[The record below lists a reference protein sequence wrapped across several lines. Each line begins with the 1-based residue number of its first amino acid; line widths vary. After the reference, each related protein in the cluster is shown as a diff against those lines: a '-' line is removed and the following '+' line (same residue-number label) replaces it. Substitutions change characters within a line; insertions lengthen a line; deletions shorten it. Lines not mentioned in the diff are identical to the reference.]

1 MDMDIKDVKTK
12 FISIEGGDGAGK
24 STYIPKIKEYLE
36 SLGQEV
42 ILTREPGGTDLSEK
56 LRSLFTDREM
66 SVTTETLLLETARSD
81 HVDKVIRPA
90 LKEGKWVIC
99 DRFSDSTYAYQ
110 CAAKGFPEAQLR
122 QLEAIVHKDVNP
134 ALTFFFDTP
143 LNISKQRLLQT
154 GKKLDRFEVAPDE
167 TKLAI
172 TEGYKT
178 LVKRNPGRYRLID
191 SSKSIAE
198 TSDQVMNSLKEFVDE
213 ILAQDQ
219 ANQNKRRVKP

>member
-1 MDMDIKDVKTK
+1 MDIKEQKLK

-36 SLGQEV
+36 SIGEEV
-42 ILTREPGGTDLSEK
+42 ILTREPGGTELSEK
-56 LRSLFTDREM
+56 LRELFTDKEM
-66 SVTTETLLLETARSD
+66 SVVTETLLLETGRSD
-81 HVDKVIRPA
+81 HVDRVIRPA
-90 LKEGKWVIC
+90 LQSGKWVIC

-134 ALTFFFDTP
+134 SITFFFDTP
-143 LNISKQRLLQT
+143 LNISKQRLLKT

-178 LVKRNPGRYRLID
+178 LVKRNPDRYRLID
-191 SSKSIAE
+191 SSKTIEE
-198 TSDQVMNSLKEFVDE
+198 TSEQVMGYLKDFVDDV
-213 ILAQDQ
+213 LSQDKDVSQ
-219 ANQNKRRVKP
+219 KRRVRP